1 MEGIDVS
8 LIFVI
13 PKVIFDQ
20 HLHADLSFGHTGIIS
35 DPGSNGAKEM
45 PHLGLS
51 GFATLRE
58 TP

>member
-20 HLHADLSFGHTGIIS
+20 HLHADLSFGHTLIIS

-45 PHLGLS
+45 PVLTA
-51 GFATLRE
+51 FASCAKT
-58 TP
+58 